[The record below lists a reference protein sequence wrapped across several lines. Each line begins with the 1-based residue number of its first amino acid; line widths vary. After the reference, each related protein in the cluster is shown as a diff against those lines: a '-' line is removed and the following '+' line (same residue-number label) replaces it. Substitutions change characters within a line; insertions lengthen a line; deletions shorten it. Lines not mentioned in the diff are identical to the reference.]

1 MAQKGNRPAKATR
14 SSNLE
19 RSCRTELTKTD
30 GISKSYI
37 GCDMYAEVYNEIQVQ
52 KLLGSYILK
61 MSNNDIKTME
71 QKKKIISALSF
82 SRAVVV
88 NSHDLFVEVI

>member
-1 MAQKGNRPAKATR
+1 
-14 SSNLE
+14 
-19 RSCRTELTKTD
+19 
-30 GISKSYI
+30 
-37 GCDMYAEVYNEIQVQ
+37 MYAEVYNEIQVQ

-61 MSNNDIKTME
+61 MSNNDIKTTE